1 MKNNKFPNVTK
12 ELLDELERRYPDRMP
27 DINASQDAIKISQG
41 QISVIRFIRSQFDIQ
56 NKTILEN

>member
-12 ELLDELERRYPDRMP
+12 ELLDELERRFPNNIP
-27 DINASQDAIKISQG
+27 AQLISLDEFRVIQG
-41 QISVIRFIRSQFDIQ
+41 HQEVIRLLRHQFDMQ